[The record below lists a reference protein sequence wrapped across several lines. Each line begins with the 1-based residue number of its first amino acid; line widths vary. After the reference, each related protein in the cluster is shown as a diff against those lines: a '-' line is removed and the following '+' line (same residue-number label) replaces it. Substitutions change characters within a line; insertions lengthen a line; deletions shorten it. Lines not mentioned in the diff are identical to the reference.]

1 MTQLFVISGFLGAGK
16 TTFANKLLS
25 HFAAQG
31 ERAVYIVNE
40 FGETDMDAALMRH
53 EGFEAVTL
61 ANGCICCS
69 LKNELVVSLK
79 EIIRTFEPTKIV
91 FETSGIFVFD
101 AFEDILKDE
110 YLRAHGRIRSKITI
124 VDSLCYKDTQLLAG
138 SFAENQ
144 IKNASVL
151 IVSKLERFSGDIT
164 EILCDLKRINKDAA
178 IIACPWDE
186 PKFTRRA
193 VSAAESSVNLPSTTG
208 HAHAHVDTGTLC
220 PPDLSREVY
229 AQFISRIVSGEYG
242 TFLRV
247 KGHIDIEG
255 QTHLLNIA
263 HSDVVL
269 KKQKYRQP
277 PLLVLIGADFDQQI
291 LGRLLANIQPSKACL
306 S

>member
-40 FGETDMDAALMRH
+40 FGETDMDASLMRH

-110 YLRAHGRIRSKITI
+110 YLRAQCDIRSKITI
-124 VDSLCYKDTQLLAG
+124 VDSLCHKETQLLAG

-164 EILCDLKRINKDAA
+164 EILCDLRRINSDAA

-186 PKFTRRA
+186 PEFTRRA
-193 VSAAESSVNLPSTTG
+193 VSAVESSVNLPSTKG

-220 PPDLSREVY
+220 PPDLSREAY
-229 AQFISRIVSGEYG
+229 AQLISRIVSGDDG
-242 TFLRV
+242 TYLRV
-247 KGHIDIEG
+247 KGYISIEG

-263 HSDVVL
+263 QSDVVL
-269 KKQKYRQP
+269 EKQKYRQP
-277 PLLVLIGADFDQQI
+277 PLLVLIGTGISQQT
-291 LGRLLANIQPSKACL
+291 LGGLVTGLQPSKASL